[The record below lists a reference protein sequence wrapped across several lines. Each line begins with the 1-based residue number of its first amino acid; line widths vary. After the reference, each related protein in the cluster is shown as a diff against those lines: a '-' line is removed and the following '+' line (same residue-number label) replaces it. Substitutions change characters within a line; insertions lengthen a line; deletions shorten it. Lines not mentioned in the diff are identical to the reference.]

1 MMYNKIY
8 EELEYQIIAVK
19 LEESIQ
25 IDNNGIPIDK
35 QKKEFNM
42 RVNYKLTYSEY
53 LIIGYE
59 VVRKI

>member
-35 QKKEFNM
+35 QKKEFDM

>member
-25 IDNNGIPIDK
+25 MDNNGIPIDK
-35 QKKEFNM
+35 QKKEFDM

>member
-35 QKKEFNM
+35 QKKEFDM

-53 LIIGYE
+53 LIMGYE
-59 VVRKI
+59 VVSKI

>member
-25 IDNNGIPIDK
+25 IDNNGLPIDK
-35 QKKEFNM
+35 QKKEFYM

-53 LIIGYE
+53 LIMGYE
-59 VVRKI
+59 VVSKI

>member
-1 MMYNKIY
+1 MIYNNIY

-35 QKKEFNM
+35 QKKEFDM

-53 LIIGYE
+53 LIMGYE
-59 VVRKI
+59 VVSKI

>member
-1 MMYNKIY
+1 MMYNNIY
-8 EELEYQIIAVK
+8 EELEYQIIALK

-35 QKKEFNM
+35 QKKEFDM

>member
-1 MMYNKIY
+1 MMYNNIY
-8 EELEYQIIAVK
+8 KELEYQIIAVK

-35 QKKEFNM
+35 QKKEFDM

-53 LIIGYE
+53 LIMGYE
-59 VVRKI
+59 VVSKI